1 MISVH
6 KYCYQFIVK
15 IVAILKTHLLV
26 LVLALVLVLVL
37 ELVLDYIC
45 VGLRENN

>member
-26 LVLALVLVLVL
+26 LVLALVLVLVGAGIIL
-37 ELVLDYIC
+37 YLC
-45 VGLRENN
+45 WST